1 MLGIG
6 FPELI
11 LILIIGLVI
20 FGPGKLPEIGR
31 AVGKGLQEFKKASS
45 DFSNS
50 LNETPSNGSITPT
63 PPNPANP
70 NQPAVPPVFMQENTT
85 KTAENKLN
93 EQLTKIGLEEGKFA
107 FTFNADSTFTIRLKD
122 KDLHG
127 SYSYDSSNKR
137 INLKLLKLVG
147 LNAKV
152 NCTSTNLELLF
163 NFDKLLDLITLL
175 TSKGSNTLQTINS
188 LAESY
193 DGMMMGFAFCKE
205 GQ

>member
-1 MLGIG
+1 MFGIG

-70 NQPAVPPVFMQENTT
+70 NQPSVPPVFMQENIQTT
-85 KTAENKLN
+85 AKTAENK
-93 EQLTKIGLEEGKFA
+93 
-107 FTFNADSTFTIRLKD
+107 DSATTV
-122 KDLHG
+122 
-127 SYSYDSSNKR
+127 SST
-137 INLKLLKLVG
+137 
-147 LNAKV
+147 
-152 NCTSTNLELLF
+152 TSTTTT
-163 NFDKLLDLITLL
+163 ITK
-175 TSKGSNTLQTINS
+175 TTDTVAKPTTVETKVETKSENK
-188 LAESY
+188 
-193 DGMMMGFAFCKE
+193 
-205 GQ
+205 